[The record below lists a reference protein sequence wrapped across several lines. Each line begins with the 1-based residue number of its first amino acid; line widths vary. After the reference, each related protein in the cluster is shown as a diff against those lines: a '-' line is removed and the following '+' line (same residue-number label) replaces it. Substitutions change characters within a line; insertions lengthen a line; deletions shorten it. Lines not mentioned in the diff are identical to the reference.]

1 MTICLQ
7 GITAPR
13 FKNHIMGSG
22 TIPDF
27 LDRLVLSPRD
37 SQRFQSQDAPQAL
50 QEHLKSIRASIE
62 GPGFRV
68 TNPVT
73 WQMVEAAKI
82 PSMDLPSCWISLS
95 QFFMK
100 NLFFGLMRGGGKL
113 NDQLVIFH
121 PLG

>member
-1 MTICLQ
+1 
-7 GITAPR
+7 
-13 FKNHIMGSG
+13 
-22 TIPDF
+22 
-27 LDRLVLSPRD
+27 
-37 SQRFQSQDAPQAL
+37 L